1 MNLKRLIGSVAV
13 AGVVGASTLG
23 IGGGIA
29 NASPA
34 QTSSGSVAVQPVDW
48 HGGGHGHGYGP
59 AMDTTIGA
67 DGPDFGG
74 TRGAGRGAGECQS
87 PSLWGG
93 SVLPWRSS
101 SGWWAWLMS
110 GGVVPSVQARR
121 PVSVTLVW

>member
-48 HGGGHGHGYGP
+48 HG
-59 AMDTTIGA
+59 
-67 DGPDFGG
+67 
-74 TRGAGRGAGECQS
+74 AGKCQS
-87 PSLWGG
+87 SSLWGG